1 LPLFE
6 EATQTKQRPDAFIKA
21 LSKNLAYIFPFCEKQ
36 PIDVC
41 SNLRATETM
50 SIKFCAGK
58 QNKCDEGEIIN
69 LVAGCWLGG
78 VRRRNSRR
86 ARW

>member
-1 LPLFE
+1 
-6 EATQTKQRPDAFIKA
+6 
-21 LSKNLAYIFPFCEKQ
+21 
-36 PIDVC
+36 
-41 SNLRATETM
+41 M

-86 ARW
+86 ARWQPDDDNSIREHCSRQAGAEKQCYFSSVIAALSENVARTIAD